1 MSPELSSVDKT
12 NKNWLPRQRTLRDRK
27 TNTAIVLPTTKKLAK
42 IGPLDFEM
50 VGLTGVVKQQETAAE
65 HIACRTA
72 AGRAK

>member
-12 NKNWLPRQRTLRDRK
+12 NKNWLPRQRTLRIE
-27 TNTAIVLPTTKKLAK
+27 NTAIVLPTTKKLAK